1 MRWIAGFV
9 LVCVAASAGAA
20 DANNNSDAPKVG
32 TAAPALSFTQL
43 LQAPPGAKADWPSL
57 KGKVVVLEFWATW
70 CVPCVAEI
78 PVMNSLVAGVDP
90 AKVQFISVDD
100 EDPATVE
107 PFLKKHP
114 ISGLIGLDTTGKVY
128 ERFGVEA
135 RPTTMV
141 IDPAGKVVSTTV
153 HPEELKAEQLVA
165 LADGKPVTLGGE
177 ADAKVQAALDE
188 AIKKGFAAEVGA
200 TADSAKALFSITL
213 SPGEPA
219 KDGQAAM
226 TRMVSQGP
234 GEKDILNASVQV
246 LLNFGA
252 GMATTRLKMDGKL
265 PETNYNL
272 HIAAPGAD
280 AKQLAAA
287 VELAISTGAGVK
299 IVHQTTEKDAYVL
312 VVGAGAKEHFV
323 EAGTDAEGHR
333 TLEMAFYDEKKQNLQ
348 CMTASADQLAEAL
361 EHALGMP
368 VVNETGL
375 TGRLAAKLTIVP
387 KDFASAEKALEENAG
402 LKLVPAKRMIE
413 TVTLSPV
420 AKPGAAVAAAK

>member
-1 MRWIAGFV
+1 MAGLV
-9 LVCVAASAGAA
+9 LACAVMGVSAEDTNPNPG
-20 DANNNSDAPKVG
+20 SPKVG
-32 TAAPALSFTQL
+32 GAAPAMSFTKL
-43 LQAPPGAKADWPSL
+43 LQAPEGTAVDWPSM

-100 EDPATVE
+100 EDPAVVE
-107 PFLKKHP
+107 GFLKKHP
-114 ISGLIGLDTTGKVY
+114 MSGWIGLDTTGKVY
-128 ERFGVEA
+128 ERFGVDA
-135 RPTTMV
+135 RPATMV
-141 IDPAGKVVSTTV
+141 IDPMGKVVSTTV
-153 HPEELKAEQLVA
+153 HPEQLKAEQLVA

-219 KDGQAAM
+219 KDGQETM
-226 TRMVSQGP
+226 TRMVSHGP
-234 GEKDILNASVQV
+234 GEKDILNASVPV

-252 GMATTRLKMDGKL
+252 GTAITRVKMDGKL

-299 IVHQTTEKDAYVL
+299 IVHQTAEKDAYVL
-312 VVGAGAKEHFV
+312 VVGAGAKEYFV
-323 EAGTDAEGHR
+323 EAGTDAKGQR
-333 TLEMAFYDEKKQNLQ
+333 TMEMAFYDETKQNLQ
-348 CMTASADQLAEAL
+348 CMNASADQLADAL
-361 EHALGMP
+361 EQALGMP

-375 TGRLAAKLTIVP
+375 TGRLAAKLTIAP

-402 LKLVPAKRMIE
+402 LKLVRAKRPIE
-413 TVTLSPV
+413 TLTLSPV
-420 AKPGAAVAAAK
+420 VKPGAAVAVK